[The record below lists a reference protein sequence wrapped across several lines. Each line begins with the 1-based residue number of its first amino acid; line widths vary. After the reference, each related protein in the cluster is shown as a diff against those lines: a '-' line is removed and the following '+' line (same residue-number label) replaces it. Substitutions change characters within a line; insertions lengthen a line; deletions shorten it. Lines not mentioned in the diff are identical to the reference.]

1 MAYAREAALE
11 VTGVD
16 MTKRLTQIEAVL
28 NGIEEM
34 KRRIVLTSSNEAM
47 PYAIKTQKLDDM
59 RSALL
64 SAEHY
69 ALELMRDEISEIKA
83 VEGGDGDGHD
93 KG

>member
-1 MAYAREAALE
+1 MAYAREVALE

-34 KRRIVLTSSNEAM
+34 KRRIVLTSSNETM

-59 RSALL
+59 RAALL

-69 ALELMRDEISEIKA
+69 ALELMRVEISELKA
-83 VEGGDGDGHD
+83 TDCGDGDGHD